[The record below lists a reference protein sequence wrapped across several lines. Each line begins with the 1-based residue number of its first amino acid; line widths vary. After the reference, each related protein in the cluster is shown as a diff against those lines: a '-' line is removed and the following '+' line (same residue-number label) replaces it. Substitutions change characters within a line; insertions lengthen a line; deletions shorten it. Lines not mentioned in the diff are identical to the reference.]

1 MRFPLVKKSRLGAV
15 AKVVQ
20 PLQLLLP
27 MFLALSSANSLQA
40 ALSFTPV
47 SGASTAVLNCNTLTG
62 PGTALSVTLRNTGTV
77 TTNITVT
84 ASQPN
89 GVVVTAGTPANGILT
104 SANNAAGIPFL
115 INARPACAG
124 ATAGTNNTTIT
135 FTETGGATTAFTF
148 SYVVTVPSTGASSA
162 LGTSVNSLALTCVLD
177 TGNYTAGLAQT
188 VNVTSSLT
196 AAQGGTP
203 FTVDTSASGSV
214 GAAAAWVTVTPRTG
228 TLNAN
233 STTPVALSVVPTA
246 GCGNFAVNTTN
257 TTTIT
262 LLNAPAP
269 ARVINVTLRILAPS
283 PVIIAPTSAALT
295 YVKGSGTPGR
305 ADILLTASTGAP
317 FFTVD
322 TTSLPIWLT
331 VDAANGTV
339 PRTLR
344 FSSTTVADTLAAGT
358 YSATVRLRVS
368 GFGDRTIPVTLSVNN
383 QPARLT
389 VSEGLS
395 RSINWV
401 VGSTTPSVTVTAVS
415 SDSPIPYT
423 ITTSGRLAPIVA
435 SSLQSGL
442 AYSFGTA
449 IPVTFD
455 PLLFASAVPG
465 TNLTG
470 VVSISW
476 GNPVQTTLVTIN
488 VNVQSSAA
496 TLTGISPA
504 SLPTANPGA
513 TFTAVLTGSGFI
525 PGTDPATRTRV
536 GIVSSGNVIANTN
549 ISSNVVNGSNIIVTF
564 TVPTVADTALPFS
577 PTGSGGSV
585 VLGICNPI
593 NGVCTSATG
602 TATLTIGNNPI
613 IDAITSASA
622 FQQVTAPARQNV
634 APYDMITIFGSN
646 FCAAGGTG
654 CSSSQILYGS
664 PDPAT
669 LIYPRSLS
677 PDAAGASQRSTVLTF
692 FAQGS
697 TTPLATAPLLFV
709 TNNQI
714 NAMVPAS
721 LFSQIGSVVD
731 VVVSFGFGTGT
742 TLRSSAA
749 MSLNMVATNPGL
761 FTIGSNG
768 QGDAAVL
775 DSNWSVI
782 SASNPAGVRSNTGA
796 SGSNFSE
803 VVQLYLT
810 GLGNPSTGANNNA
823 AGTGGGAIWGDDC
836 VSVDSYRAS
845 LSNSSGVAL
854 SSIGSTGFLDGA
866 IFQSSLLNTNRLV
879 PCIATGSTNSPSL
892 TIGGQSATILY
903 AGFVP
908 DAIGG
913 LYQINARLPVNT
925 GTFTNAA
932 GTTPAIV
939 SAPIQLP
946 VVVTANGRT
955 SQGAVSLWV
964 APRLRVVAPSILSGT
979 VGTAWSTTGNNNRV
993 VASQGTGTFRYAVTS
1008 GLLPSGLTLN
1018 TADGGITGTPAANTS
1033 GSYLLT
1039 VTATDSANVP
1049 VSGSV
1054 NFTLQIAG
1062 GLVLSSSETA
1072 PFTGTFGT
1080 ANANIT
1086 TISAAGGVFPYT
1098 YAITTPASLPIGMAI
1113 SSGGALSVTDATP
1126 AGTYNLNIRATD
1138 STSGTPLVGNLSLTY
1153 THALNMTNTTPA
1165 SLDAATSGAVTTV
1178 SATGQSGTLTYSM
1191 AAATG
1196 FTFNA
1201 GTRVVSYTGGTL
1213 AAGNY
1218 SVVVTATDSASA
1230 TGATGNA
1237 TRALTI
1243 PITIAP

>member
-62 PGTALSVTLRNTGTV
+62 PGANLSITLRNTGTV
-77 TTNITVT
+77 TSNITVT

-89 GVVVTAGTPANGILT
+89 GVTVTAGTPANGILT
-104 SANNAAGIPFL
+104 SANNAAGIPFV
-115 INARPACAG
+115 IAARPACAG

-148 SYVVTVPSTGASSA
+148 SYVVTVPSSGASSA

-233 STTPVALSVVPTA
+233 STTPVALSVVPTS
-246 GCGNFAVNTTN
+246 GCGGFAVNTTN

-283 PVIIAPTSAALT
+283 PLIIAPSSAALT

-305 ADILLTASTGAP
+305 SDILLTASTGAP

-389 VSEGLS
+389 VSEGLT

-401 VGSTTPSVTVTAVS
+401 VGSTTPSLSITAVS

-488 VNVQSSAA
+488 INVQSSAA
-496 TLTGISPA
+496 TLSGISPA

-513 TFTAVLTGSGFI
+513 TFTAVLTGAGFI

-577 PTGSGGSV
+577 PTGNGGSV

-593 NGVCTSATG
+593 NGTCTSATG

-622 FQQVTAPARQNV
+622 FQQVTAPAVQRV

-654 CSSSQILYGS
+654 CSSSQILYAT

-677 PDAAGASQRSTVLTF
+677 PDAAGASQRSTVVTF

-714 NAMVPAS
+714 NAMVPGS
-721 LFSQIGSVVD
+721 LSAGNID

-742 TLRSSAA
+742 TLRSSLPMPLTVVAA
-749 MSLNMVATNPGL
+749 NPGI

-823 AGTGGGAIWGDDC
+823 AGTSGGAVWGDDC
-836 VSVDSYRAS
+836 VSVDSYRTS

-854 SSIGSTGFLDGA
+854 SSIGSTGVLDGA

-879 PCIATGSTNSPSL
+879 PCIATGSANSPTL

-925 GTFTNAA
+925 GTFTNSA

-946 VVVTANGRT
+946 VVVTAGGRS
-955 SQGAVSLWV
+955 SQSSVSLWV
-964 APRLRVVAPSILSGT
+964 APRLRVLAPTILSGT
-979 VGTAWSTTGNNNRV
+979 VGTAWSTTANGNRV
-993 VASQGTGTFRYAVTS
+993 VASQGTGTLRYAVTS
-1008 GLLPSGLTLN
+1008 GLLPSGLALSAT
-1018 TADGGITGTPAANTS
+1018 DGGITGTPAANTS
-1033 GSYLLT
+1033 GSYLVT
-1039 VTATDSANVP
+1039 VTATDSANTP
-1049 VSGSV
+1049 VTGSV

-1080 ANANIT
+1080 ANSNIT
-1086 TISAAGGVFPYT
+1086 TISAAGGVFSYT
-1098 YAITTPASLPIGMAI
+1098 YAITTPSSLPVGMAI

-1138 STSGTPLVGNLSLTY
+1138 STSGTALVGNLSLTY
-1153 THALNMTNTTPA
+1153 THALNMTNTSPA

-1191 AAATG
+1191 ASATG

-1218 SVVVTATDSASA
+1218 SVVVTATDSAPA

-1237 TRALTI
+1237 TRSLTI